1 MEDERLRQL
10 WEGLNK
16 KRDAGH
22 DLIDITLGM
31 MNAFSILSHKYK
43 ITKTSFLSL

>member
-22 DLIDITLGM
+22 DLSGVTLGM
-31 MNAFSILSHKYK
+31 LNDFSILLYKYK
-43 ITKTSFLSL
+43 ITKTPSMSV